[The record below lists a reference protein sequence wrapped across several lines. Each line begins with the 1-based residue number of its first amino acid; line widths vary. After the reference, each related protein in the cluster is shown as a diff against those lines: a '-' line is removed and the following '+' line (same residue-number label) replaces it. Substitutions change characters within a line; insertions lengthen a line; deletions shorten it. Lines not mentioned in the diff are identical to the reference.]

1 MAHIASKNLSSEEL
15 EQYFDL
21 PMVISPSKPGFVTR
35 GPEFTYGGKTFPV
48 KVANAGAKGVGVFAT
63 RNIKRGEIC
72 CFYDGILHRG
82 MSACLFISGV
92 AGYIQQI
99 GSSPAYPSGNK
110 IAGFTKQLR
119 PGGCAQLCNDYST
132 TYTDS
137 MENGRKCNVSELV
150 TPDKAFV
157 FVATKR
163 IKKGEELL
171 YCYGAEYWEDKAVR
185 LEKMGHIDDESSVKL
200 IEFGDDEMKESV
212 LQAIHK
218 LYPDCDPKDLHE
230 HVVLNPIKED
240 GLMDYLMRYQIVSQM
255 IQTQNS

>member
-15 EQYFDL
+15 EQYFAL

-72 CFYDGILHRG
+72 CFYDGILHGG
-82 MSACLFISGV
+82 MPACLMISGV

-99 GSSPAYPSGNK
+99 KPGPIFPSGNK
-110 IAGFTKQLR
+110 IAGFPKQLR

-132 TYTDS
+132 TYTDDW
-137 MENGRKCNVSELV
+137 ENETKCNVSELI

-171 YCYGAEYWEDKAVR
+171 YSYGAQYWEDKAWR
-185 LEKMGHIDDESSVKL
+185 LEKGDNDDELSVKL
-200 IEFGDDEMKESV
+200 MFGDDEMKESV

-230 HVVLNPIKED
+230 HVVLNPSKED
-240 GLMDYLMRYQIVSQM
+240 GLMDYIMRYQIVSQM
-255 IQTQNS
+255 IQSQNS